1 MNDKEFELR
10 CSSRELELEL
20 EMIREYDLDRMDSEM
35 IREYDLDVLPTYL
48 NCKGIML
55 NCKGTLI

>member
-10 CSSRELELEL
+10 CISRELELEL
-20 EMIREYDLDRMDSEM
+20 EMLREYDLGRKHPD
-35 IREYDLDVLPTYL
+35 DLDVLPTYL

-55 NCKGTLI
+55 NCKGTLL